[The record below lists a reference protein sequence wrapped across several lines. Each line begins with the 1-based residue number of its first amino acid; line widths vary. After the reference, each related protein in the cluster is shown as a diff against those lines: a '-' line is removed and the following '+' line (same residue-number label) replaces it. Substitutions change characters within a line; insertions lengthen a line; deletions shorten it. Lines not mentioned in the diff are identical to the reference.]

1 MFIVL
6 DNAESILDPQGA
18 DGQKI
23 YSVVKE
29 LSQFSN
35 ICLAITSRITTIPP
49 DCTRLDIPTLSMDA
63 ARSTFHR
70 IYHNNKRPD
79 LIDNI
84 LEQLDFHPLS
94 VTLLATVA
102 HQNTWDNDRLAREW
116 KQRQTGV
123 LQTEHN
129 ESLAAT
135 IELSLTSPMFKNIG
149 PHARE
154 LLGVVAF
161 FPQGINESN
170 LDWLFPTI
178 SNGPAI
184 FDKLCIL
191 SLTYRSNGFVT
202 MLMPLRDYLC
212 PKDPLSSSL
221 LSATKECYFTRM
233 SAELDPDMAG
243 FEDTQWITSE
253 DANVEHLLHVFT
265 SINMDLKGIWSA
277 CANFM
282 SHLYWH
288 KPRQTMLR
296 ARVENLPD
304 NHRSKPKCLFQLSRL
319 SESVGNYME
328 QKQFLNHILKLE
340 RERRN
345 DYRIAKTL
353 SHLSG
358 ANRMLGLY
366 KEGIEQAEEA
376 LEIFEQLDRAV
387 WQARCLIDLAGLL
400 WGDGEFDAAEEAAT
414 NAINLLPENGQEFLV
429 CGSHRILGDTYHSKG
444 EREEAVCHFEIAL
457 GIASPFNWH
466 GQLFWIHH
474 SIAELFLDEDRFDDA
489 HAQIEQAKSHVNN
502 DVYCL
507 GRVVLLQAR
516 VLYQLKMLKDATSE
530 VLHALEI
537 FEKLGA
543 AECLE
548 ACQVL
553 LCNIEQ
559 SQSHLGSD
567 HKYLEPGP

>member
-6 DNAESILDPQGA
+6 DNAESILDPQGP
-18 DGQKI
+18 DGQEI
-23 YSVVKE
+23 YRVVKE
-29 LSQFSN
+29 LSQFGN
-35 ICLAITSRITTIPP
+35 ICLTITSRITTTPP
-49 DCTRLDIPTLSMDA
+49 GCTRLDVPTLSVTA
-63 ARSTFHR
+63 ARSTFHH
-70 IYHNNKRPD
+70 IYNRDERPE

-102 HQNTWDNDRLAREW
+102 HQNMWDNNRLAREW
-116 KQRQTGV
+116 EKRQTDV

-135 IELSLTSPMFKNIG
+135 IELSLTSPMFRNLG

-154 LLGVVAF
+154 LLGVIAF
-161 FPQGINESN
+161 FPQGINENN
-170 LDWLFPTI
+170 LNWLLPTL
-178 SNGPAI
+178 SDGAFI

-191 SLTYRSNGFVT
+191 SLTYRSNGFIT
-202 MLMPLRDYLC
+202 MLVPLRDYLC
-212 PKDPLSSSL
+212 PKDPLSSPL
-221 LSATKECYFTRM
+221 LCKTKECYFTRM
-233 SAELDPDMAG
+233 STELDPDTPG

-253 DANVEHLLHVFT
+253 DANVEHMLNTLA

-288 KPRQTMLR
+288 KPRQTVLR
-296 ARVENLPD
+296 AKVEKIPD

-319 SESVGNYME
+319 AESVGNYME
-328 QKQFLNHILKLE
+328 QKRFLNHILRLE
-340 RERRN
+340 REREN
-345 DYRIAKTL
+345 DYRVAKTL

-358 ANRMLGLY
+358 ANRMLGLHR
-366 KEGIEQAEEA
+366 EGIEQAEEA
-376 LEIFEQLDRAV
+376 LEIFEQHGRVV

-400 WGDGEFDAAEEAAT
+400 WGDEQFDAAEEVAT
-414 NAINLLPENGQEFLV
+414 NAINLLPDQGQEFLV

-444 EREEAVCHFEIAL
+444 EKEKAVHHFGLAL

-474 SIAELFLDEDRFDDA
+474 SLAELFLDEDKFDDA
-489 HAQIEQAKSHVNN
+489 HAHIEEAKLHVIN
-502 DVYCL
+502 DAYCL

-516 VLYQLKMLKDATSE
+516 VWYQLEMFEDATSE
-530 VLHALEI
+530 VSQALEI

-548 ACQVL
+548 ACQYLVW
-553 LCNIEQ
+553 NIEQ
-559 SQSHLGSD
+559 SQPQSD
-567 HKYLEPGP
+567 SNCEHSATAL